1 MQHRMRFSKC
11 TVSNLHACLEGNV
24 QAKIRGG
31 TIGEAHVNY
40 TRITVYCKKPLE
52 L

>member
-1 MQHRMRFSKC
+1 MQQRMLFSKC
-11 TVSNLHACLEGNV
+11 TVSDLQGYLEGNA

-31 TIGEAHVNY
+31 TISEAHMKY
-40 TRITVYCKKPLE
+40 TRITVYCKKHLD